1 MEQEKKQ
8 YKPNYPITTIR
19 INPELKERLKVEANK
34 QKRGSLNN
42 LINYILQCYVDN
54 LEK

>member
-19 INPELKERLKVEANK
+19 ISPELKERLLVEVDK
-34 QKRGSLNN
+34 QKRLSLNN

-54 LEK
+54 LDN